1 MNWGKDNSGF
11 QLQDKTRTFQNINL
25 ILKAQKIIFKKRRQ
39 IVF

>member
-11 QLQDKTRTFQNINL
+11 QLQDKTFQSINL
-25 ILKAQKIIFKKRRQ
+25 IRKAQKIIFKKCHQ